1 MPSPD
6 TLLDFGP
13 EMLGVAGIGAAVA
26 VAVIASTQAAI
37 KKTRQTLM
45 HSAAPWM
52 QAAGLSFGVMQGD
65 WSIGLGAACLI
76 TSAVLHVL
84 LVRSAPAGAELRW
97 LNSAAAGSCAIAAA
111 VLLVPA
117 LGLLFVA
124 LVLLASLLCG
134 VSLLWASHHADTLDV
149 ARIDPLTL
157 VANRRLLDELAER
170 ALAAARRTQ
179 SPLTLLLLDFD
190 GFHRVNETAGHDA
203 GDAMLAICAR
213 RMCEA
218 LRGHDV
224 VGRIDGDRFA
234 LLLTHGGGQEQT
246 DQVIERIRKAI
257 ELPVM
262 HEGTAMF
269 PRVSIGPAQYPADGE
284 HLPDLL
290 LAADGRLE
298 SEKARRKHMPDPMRA
313 VVN

>member
-1 MPSPD
+1 MPSSE
-6 TLLDFGP
+6 TLFAFGS
-13 EMLGVAGIGAAVA
+13 ETLGVAGIGAAVA

-45 HSAAPWM
+45 HSGAPWM
-52 QAAGLSFGVMQGD
+52 QAAGLTFGVQ
-65 WSIGLGAACLI
+65 LGNWPTWLGIACLLV
-76 TSAVLHVL
+76 SAGLHVF
-84 LVRSAPAGAELRW
+84 LVRGAPAGPQLRW
-97 LNSAAAGSCAIAAA
+97 LNGTAAAFCAAA
-111 VLLVPA
+111 SASLLVPG
-117 LGLLFVA
+117 LSLLFVA
-124 LVLLASLLCG
+124 LVVVASLLCG
-134 VSLLWASHHADTLDV
+134 IALLWASHHADTLDV

-190 GFHRVNETAGHDA
+190 DFRRVNETAGHDA
-203 GDAMLAICAR
+203 ADAMLAISAR
-213 RMCEA
+213 RMCDA

-234 LLLTHGGGQEQT
+234 LLLTHGGGLEQT
-246 DQVIERIRKAI
+246 DQVIERIRKAV

-269 PRVSIGPAQYPADGE
+269 PRVSIGSAQYPADGE
-284 HLPDLL
+284 HLPDLIL
-290 LAADGRLE
+290 GADGRLGKDK
-298 SEKARRKHMPDPMRA
+298 SRRRAMPDPMHA
-313 VVN
+313 VVG

>member
-1 MPSPD
+1 MPSSHILF
-6 TLLDFGP
+6 TFGP
-13 EMLGVAGIGAAVA
+13 ETLGVAGIGAAVA

-52 QAAGLSFGVMQGD
+52 QASGLSLGVQQSD
-65 WSIGLGAACLI
+65 WAVWLGAACLI
-76 TSAVLHVL
+76 VSAGLHVL
-84 LVRSAPAGAELRW
+84 LVRAAPAGPEPRW
-97 LNSAAAGSCAIAAA
+97 LNGLAAACCAAA
-111 VLLVPA
+111 AATLPIPG
-117 LGLLFVA
+117 LGLAFVG
-124 LVLLASLLCG
+124 LVLTASLLCG

-190 GFHRVNETAGHDA
+190 GFRRVNETAGHDA
-203 GDAMLAICAR
+203 ADALLAISAR
-213 RMCEA
+213 RMCDA

-234 LLLTHGGGQEQT
+234 LLLTHGGGQDQT
-246 DQVIERIRKAI
+246 EQVIERIRKAI

-284 HLPDLL
+284 HLPDLI
-290 LAADGRLE
+290 LAADGRL
-298 SEKARRKHMPDPMRA
+298 SKDKARRKDMPDPMRA
-313 VVN
+313 VSG